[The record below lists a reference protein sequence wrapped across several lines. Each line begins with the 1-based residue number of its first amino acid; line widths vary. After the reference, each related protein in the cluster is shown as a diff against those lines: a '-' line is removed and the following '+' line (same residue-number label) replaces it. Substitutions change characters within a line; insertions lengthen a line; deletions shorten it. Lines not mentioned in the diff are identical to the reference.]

1 MRART
6 LAREAALKAL
16 YQLDL
21 RRSVPD
27 AEIEELLQRE
37 APPREAQ
44 DYARVLVK
52 GTRKHLPRIDKEI
65 VDVAENWELG
75 RMAALDRNVLRLAV
89 YEMIDR
95 EDIPAAVAINEAVS
109 IAKKYSTKDSG
120 GFVNGILDQ
129 VKTRLVARGELK
141 SRDSRSGTG
150 SAEGHL
156 ASLAASEGDG
166 DPVPPG
172 ETPSSELD

>member
-1 MRART
+1 
-6 LAREAALKAL
+6 
-16 YQLDL
+16 
-21 RRSVPD
+21 VPD

-44 DYARVLVK
+44 DYARVIVK
-52 GTRKHLPRIDKEI
+52 GTRKHLARIDKEI
-65 VDVAENWELG
+65 VDVAENWELS

-89 YEMIDR
+89 FEMLER
-95 EDIPAAVAINEAVS
+95 EDIPPAVAINEAVS

-129 VKTRLVARGELK
+129 VKNRLASRGELK
-141 SRDSRSGTG
+141 SRA
-150 SAEGHL
+150 SASAVGE
-156 ASLAASEGDG
+156 LAATAAEGDG
-166 DPVPPG
+166 EIVPPG

>member
-37 APPREAQ
+37 APQREAA

-52 GTRKHLPRIDKEI
+52 GTRKLLARIDREI
-65 VDVAENWELG
+65 VEVAENWDLA

-89 YEMIDR
+89 FEMIER
-95 EDIPAAVAINEAVS
+95 EDIPPAVAINEAVS

-129 VKTRLVARGELK
+129 VKTRLAARGELK
-141 SRDSRSGTG
+141 SRATG
-150 SAEGHL
+150 SHESQI
-156 ASLAASEGDG
+156 ASLAAGSEGE
-166 DPVPPG
+166 VSPPS
-172 ETPSSELD
+172 ETPASELD